1 MKMSITCLYWSSELG
16 SLLSIV
22 HVYLLSILKVTFSKS
37 RKLWFFSAEDYTN
50 VVVLDQS
57 TATFQKGWGL

>member
-37 RKLWFFSAEDYTN
+37 HKLWVFSAEDYTN